1 MPIAIGSTRSKSMT
15 FDPVA
20 YKQAVKEEWGRAA
33 QGWHEWIPAINAW
46 LEPATELMLDQA
58 RVDSGSRV
66 IDIAAGDGGQSISAA
81 QRVGPNGEVLATD
94 IAPQF
99 VELANAVANK
109 MRLSQLKAEVMD
121 AEALTV
127 PDGHFDAAISRL
139 GLMYLPDLQKGLM
152 EIKRVLRPGGR
163 LSAVVFTTAKKTPFF
178 SIPVKLIR
186 DKRGLPAPEPG
197 QPGPFSLGAPGLLA
211 ENLVMAGYQDVQQHI
226 VEAPLR
232 FASAE
237 ECVRWRRE
245 ASGTMQQMLSGL
257 ADEAKDQLWAEVVE
271 AMRRFESVDGF
282 ESPCELL
289 ICSAVNR

>member
-1 MPIAIGSTRSKSMT
+1 MT

-46 LEPATELMLDQA
+46 LESATKLMLDQA
-58 RVDSGSRV
+58 GVVSGSRV

-81 QRVGPNGEVLATD
+81 ERVGPNGEVLATD

-99 VELANAVANK
+99 VELANAVASK
-109 MRLSQLKAEVMD
+109 MRLPQLKAEVMD

-127 PDGHFDAAISRL
+127 PDDSFDAAISRL
-139 GLMYLPDLQKGLM
+139 GLMYLPDLQKGLL
-152 EIKRVLRPGGR
+152 EIKRALRPGGR
-163 LSAVVFTTAKKTPFF
+163 LSAVVFTSAEKTPFF

-211 ENLVMAGYQDVQQHI
+211 EDLAMAGYQDVQQHI

-257 ADEAKDQLWAEVVE
+257 DDEAKDKLWTEVVDT
-271 AMRRFESVDGF
+271 MRQFESADGF

-289 ICSAVNR
+289 ICSAVN